1 VDLYLAYAARGRT
14 AWWRYISTV
23 VVGLVLAISA
33 LALLSALLLAWRMLP
48 RDFAQ
53 QMQSPTHPWSFFGAI
68 TLMFGA
74 LGGGLAAA
82 AVLIQRKRPGD
93 IIGAWRWQLFLWG
106 LLSWLAVQ
114 VLLSGID
121 FALAPS
127 GFSLARG
134 AVPLLAF
141 WTFAAVLVQTFTE
154 EFVFRGFITQ
164 GIALVLPRP
173 LLTACVSGL
182 VFGATHIPNGW
193 PQTIN
198 AMWFGI
204 ICAYIAI
211 RTGGIALTSGIH
223 LANNGFGAMGVVSGG
238 DVFKGSPG
246 LLVQN
251 TPQLQWW
258 DLGLAI
264 LALAVLPWLLQKLR
278 LLPAEARV

>member
-278 LLPAEARV
+278 LLPAEARA